1 MPIVSQM
8 SNKNTNE
15 ISVSYRRRDRAVINK
30 LVIIGQTD
38 LFPLLILDERVSNRI
53 YANQLNLFFS
63 SLSLC
68 LDIFLN

>member
-1 MPIVSQM
+1 M